1 MEVNARHWMWHSL
14 GTACGVNLSL
24 AAYRDAIGEP
34 YLSARQVDGFK
45 WVVSLTDAR
54 DAFSRWRKGDEKL
67 LPWLRSYRGVR
78 VDGLFS
84 LRDPFPGALLTAR
97 QLKNIVRRSGKP
109 AEGESL

>member
-1 MEVNARHWMWHSL
+1 MTRSRAGARA
-14 GTACGVNLSL
+14 T
-24 AAYRDAIGEP
+24 
-34 YLSARQVDGFK
+34 
-45 WVVSLTDAR
+45 
-54 DAFSRWRKGDEKL
+54 EKL

-78 VDGLFS
+78 VDGLYS